1 MALTALITGSCRIS
15 PTSKPPAGHKG
26 RRNLHQRSVNRSR
39 SFNCCRQR
47 LCGIERQCMLKLSSC
62 TIYRL
67 CGPRDS
73 TSLRTFS
80 SATKSRRRSA
90 RLSHRHLL
98 QLACSFNG
106 IEIEL
111 ADFGV
116 GIAKFRVYSG
126 VTTMSCSSG
135 TSLSRLLFS

>member
-1 MALTALITGSCRIS
+1 MFKLRIR
-15 PTSKPPAGHKG
+15 TK
-26 RRNLHQRSVNRSR
+26 
-39 SFNCCRQR
+39 
-47 LCGIERQCMLKLSSC
+47 
-62 TIYRL
+62 YRL

-73 TSLRTFS
+73 TSLRTFEF
-80 SATKSRRRSA
+80 ATMSRQWSA

-98 QLACSFNG
+98 QAGCSFNG

-116 GIAKFRVYSG
+116 GIVEIRVYSG

-135 TSLSRLLFS
+135 TSLKQLLFS